1 MNDSSQ
7 YFEAL
12 YHHNNDPW
20 GYDLHWYEARKR
32 AKNARDE
39 AIKAYLKAKRIKAT
53 YMLDEYSDS
62 EDEFDEY
69 ECL

>member
-20 GYDLHWYEARKR
+20 GYDLHWYEARKGR
-32 AKNARDE
+32 FVWHCLLNSIIHQCWKSAVPM
-39 AIKAYLKAKRIKAT
+39 AI
-53 YMLDEYSDS
+53 
-62 EDEFDEY
+62 
-69 ECL
+69 

>member
-1 MNDSSQ
+1 VNDSSQ

-32 AKNARDE
+32 QICLALLTQSVIHQCWKSAVPM
-39 AIKAYLKAKRIKAT
+39 AI
-53 YMLDEYSDS
+53 
-62 EDEFDEY
+62 
-69 ECL
+69 